1 MKRLFYFMLSLS
13 MPLLLA
19 SCGGG
24 ASSNQAEQK
33 SDSTQ
38 VEQSGK
44 FKLGNGVNVSHWLSQ
59 SDRRG
64 EERAKQIVKADF
76 DSIAAMG
83 FDHVRIPV
91 DEVQLYDD
99 SLNRYEDAFQLLK
112 NAIDWSLEDGLN
124 VIVDLH
130 VIRSFHFNNENGR
143 PNTLFTDPAAQ
154 ENMVKV
160 WLDLQQFLKV
170 YPNDRVAYEL
180 LNEVSAPTH
189 EAWNQLIEKNI
200 KALRQ
205 EEPNR
210 MIVVGSNWAQTI
222 AAFDSLRVPEGDKN
236 LIVSFHYYSPL
247 LITHYGA
254 PWSDASLYKGK
265 VTYPGL
271 PIADTSCYKDMKP
284 EDVAKIRVHNVA
296 YNRDSMARDMMH
308 AIEMAKDW
316 GLELYCGEFGS
327 YPRFIDQETRLRWYN
342 DLVSIFRQY
351 NINNAHWCYKG
362 DFPVVKEDGSAN
374 ELPALLTK
382 K

>member
-210 MIVVGSNWAQTI
+210 MIVV
-222 AAFDSLRVPEGDKN
+222 FLRV
-236 LIVSFHYYSPL
+236 
-247 LITHYGA
+247 
-254 PWSDASLYKGK
+254 
-265 VTYPGL
+265 
-271 PIADTSCYKDMKP
+271 
-284 EDVAKIRVHNVA
+284 IR
-296 YNRDSMARDMMH
+296 
-308 AIEMAKDW
+308 I
-316 GLELYCGEFGS
+316 
-327 YPRFIDQETRLRWYN
+327 
-342 DLVSIFRQY
+342 
-351 NINNAHWCYKG
+351 
-362 DFPVVKEDGSAN
+362 
-374 ELPALLTK
+374 
-382 K
+382 

>member
-1 MKRLFYFMLSLS
+1 MKRFFYFMLSLS
-13 MPLLLA
+13 MPFLLA

-24 ASSNQAEQK
+24 ASNQAEKKEGCCQVK
-33 SDSTQ
+33 DS
-38 VEQSGK
+38 VK
-44 FKLGNGVNVSHWLSQ
+44 FKLGTGVNVSHWLSQ

-91 DEVQLYDD
+91 DEVQLYDEN
-99 SLNRYEDAFQLLK
+99 LNRHEDAFQLLK
-112 NAIDWSLEDGLN
+112 NALDWSMEDGLN

-130 VIRSFHFNNENGR
+130 VIRSFHFNNENGT
-143 PNTLFTDPAAQ
+143 PNTLFTDPQAQ

-170 YPNDRVAYEL
+170 YPKDRVAYEL

-205 EEPNR
+205 AEPDR

-222 AAFDSLRVPEGDKN
+222 AAFDSLRVPADDKN

-254 PWSDASLYKGK
+254 PWSEASLYKGK
-265 VTYPGL
+265 VNYPGV
-271 PIADTSCYKDMKP
+271 PIEDTTCFKDMKP
-284 EDVAKIRVHNVA
+284 EDAAKIRVHNVLC
-296 YNRDSMARDMMH
+296 NRETIVKDMEH
-308 AIEMAKDW
+308 AIQMAKDW

-327 YPRFIDQETRLRWYN
+327 YPRFIDQETRMKWYG
-342 DLVSIFRQY
+342 DMVSIFREY

-374 ELPALLTK
+374 ELPAILTQK
-382 K
+382 